1 VLNEVAV
8 ARRALGLVDL
18 TRLGAAE
25 TAADMGSL
33 CERAMTACGPVA
45 AVCVWPQFVS
55 QCRSALAGTG
65 IRVAAVA
72 NFPDGG
78 SDAEVAVLQTRTI
91 VADGADEVDLVM
103 AYHAWLEGRRDL
115 SRKLIA
121 HCKVACG
128 PGVVLKVILE
138 TGVLATPEAVREAS
152 LDAID
157 SGADFIK
164 TSTGKTSVSATP
176 EAAAI
181 MLRAIRDR
189 GAEVGFKAAGGIREL
204 AQAAEYLSLADE
216 IMGRDWA
223 CPARFRFGAS
233 GLLDALLNVIE
244 GCDENEPKD
253 DY

>member
-1 VLNEVAV
+1 VLDEVAV
-8 ARRALGLVDL
+8 AHRALGLIDL
-18 TRLGAAE
+18 TRLGPLE
-25 TAADMGSL
+25 QAADMDAL
-33 CERAMTACGPVA
+33 CERAVTAHGSVA
-45 AVCVWPQFVS
+45 AVCVWPQFVG
-55 QCRSALAGTG
+55 QCRKALAGTG

-78 SDAEVAVLQTRTI
+78 SDVEAAALQTRAI

-103 AYHAWLEGRRDL
+103 AYHAWLAGQRALSCDL
-115 SRKLIA
+115 IT
-121 HCKVACG
+121 HCKAACG
-128 PGVVLKVILE
+128 PAVELKVILE

-164 TSTGKTSVSATP
+164 TSTGKTPVSATP

-181 MLRAIRDR
+181 MLKAIRDR

-204 AQAAEYLSLADE
+204 SQAAEYLSLADE
-216 IMGRDWA
+216 IMGRDWV
-223 CPARFRFGAS
+223 CSERFRFGAS
-233 GLLDALLNVIE
+233 GLLDSLLSVIE
-244 GCDENEPKD
+244 GCDGHDTTD